1 VNPRGAVFPPELI
14 ELMKSVLDDAT
25 ATLPESERTSA
36 VKAEMAATILAC
48 AAKGE
53 RNPAALKRHALTAA
67 HVPCYSHDIVPER
80 RAV

>member
-25 ATLPESERTSA
+25 ATLPESQRTSA
-36 VKAEMAATILAC
+36 VKAEMASTILAC

-53 RNPAALKRHALTAA
+53 RNPAALKSHALTAA
-67 HVPCYSHDIVPER
+67 HVPCYSYDILPER

>member
-1 VNPRGAVFPPELI
+1 MNPRGAVFPPELI

-36 VKAEMAATILAC
+36 MKAEMASAILAW

-53 RNPAALKRHALTAA
+53 RNPAVVKSRALTAA
-67 HVPCYSHDIVPER
+67 HVPCYSHDILPER